1 MALGCVPGANLDG
14 FWLQK
19 STKICSWTALGP
31 SCGRLGP
38 SWGRL
43 GASWKRL
50 NASWHVLETLQEAPE
65 RESMNFQWFQEVLA
79 VEDRGESTGARGRAR
94 ARDGGAVW
102 SGPLNYHLPFTIY
115 HTPLPL
121 TIYHL
126 PFTIHH
132 CHCHWLF
139 AV

>member
-43 GASWKRL
+43 EASWKRL
-50 NASWHVLETLQEAPE
+50 NASWHVLESLQEAPE
-65 RESMNFQWFQEVLA
+65 HKSVNLQWFQEVLA
-79 VEDRGESTGARGRAR
+79 VVDRGEATGGYAR
-94 ARDGGAVW
+94 AMAAQFD
-102 SGPLNYHLPFTIY
+102 PDP
-115 HTPLPL
+115 
-121 TIYHL
+121 
-126 PFTIHH
+126 
-132 CHCHWLF
+132 
-139 AV
+139 